1 MNDKIFFQ
9 ITHHRLDFQKQTLRF
24 ACKDFIGETL
34 LGIASLRSE
43 RSRTE
48 RWILMFQEAEGTSA
62 SVLHE
67 GLGGSPWCPLYGLI
81 HSLTE

>member
-1 MNDKIFFQ
+1 MIKNLFR
-9 ITHHRLDFQKQTLRF
+9 ITHHRLDFQEQALRF

-48 RWILMFQEAEGTSA
+48 R
-62 SVLHE
+62 
-67 GLGGSPWCPLYGLI
+67 
-81 HSLTE
+81 